1 MKEIEKF
8 IGSIQSQNSYGYNE
22 ILMKIL
28 KINAPF
34 ISSAL
39 NYICNKSISPGIF
52 PSPLKYFI
60 IKPLFKMGDKKNI
73 ANYRPVS

>member
-1 MKEIEKF
+1 VQYLSQLFKNPFPTIKSSNYSIKEIEK
-8 IGSIQSQNSYGYNE
+8 IITSPHSENSYGYDE

-39 NYICNKSISPGIF
+39 NYICNKSVF
-52 PSPLKYFI
+52 P
-60 IKPLFKMGDKKNI
+60 
-73 ANYRPVS
+73 